1 MPLPINDDL
10 AKLALQEQALILS
23 HFDNEVAWRIGTTL
37 RDLALQRKFAV
48 AIDVRRFGYPLF
60 YCALEGATPA
70 NSDWVRRKGNVVAH
84 FLRSSYAVGLDL
96 RQKKTDL
103 LEKHGLPFS
112 DYAAHGGSFPIHVE
126 HAGVI
131 GSVTVSGLPQR
142 DDHEF
147 VVEALCLET
156 RQDYATLRLPPQD
169 W

>member
-1 MPLPINDDL
+1 MQLAINDDL
-10 AKLALQEQALILS
+10 AKLALQEKALVLPR
-23 HFDNEVAWRIGTTL
+23 FDCDIAWHIGATL
-37 RDLALQRKFAV
+37 RDLAVERKFVV
-48 AIDVRRFGYPLF
+48 AIDVRCFGYPMF
-60 YCALEGATPA
+60 YCALEGTSPA
-70 NSDWVRRKGNVVAH
+70 NADWVRRKSNVVAH

-112 DYAAHGGSFPIHVE
+112 DYAAHGGSFPLNVE

-131 GSVTVSGLPQR
+131 GSVTVSGLAQR
-142 DDHEF
+142 DDHEL

-156 RQDYATLRLPPQD
+156 GLDYNSLRLPTQD

>member
-1 MPLPINDDL
+1 MAINDDL
-10 AKLALQEQALILS
+10 AKLALQEQALVLP
-23 HFDNEVAWRIGTTL
+23 HFDCDDAWRIGTTL
-37 RDLALQRKFAV
+37 RDLALQRKLAV
-48 AIDVRRFGYPLF
+48 AIDVRRFGHPLF
-60 YCALEGATPA
+60 YCALEGTTPA
-70 NSDWVRRKGNVVAH
+70 NSDWVRRKSNVVAH
-84 FLRSSYAVGLDL
+84 FLRSSYLVGLDL

-112 DYAAHGGSFPIHVE
+112 DYAAHGGSFPIRVE

-142 DDHEF
+142 DDHEL

-156 RQDYATLRLPPQD
+156 RKDYATLRLLPQD

>member
-1 MPLPINDDL
+1 MLLPINDDL
-10 AKLALQEQALILS
+10 AKLALQEQTLVLS
-23 HFDNEVAWRIGTTL
+23 HFDSDVAWRIGMTL
-37 RDLALQRKFAV
+37 RDLALQRKFVV
-48 AIDVRRFGYPLF
+48 AIDVRCFGQPFF
-60 YCALEGATPA
+60 YCALQGTSPA
-70 NSDWVRRKGNVVAH
+70 NQDWVRRKSNVVAH

-96 RQKKTDL
+96 RQKQTDL
-103 LEKHGLPFS
+103 LEKHGLLFS

-142 DDHEF
+142 DDHEL

-156 RQDYATLRLPPQD
+156 RQDYAALRLPPQD

>member
-1 MPLPINDDL
+1 LSITDDL
-10 AKLALQEQALILS
+10 AKLAEQERALVLPR
-23 HFDNEVAWRIGTTL
+23 FDNDIAWRIGTAL
-37 RDLALQRKFAV
+37 RGLARQRKAVV

-60 YCALEGATPA
+60 YCALEGTSPA
-70 NSDWVRRKGNVVAH
+70 NSDWVRRKSNVVAH
-84 FLRSSYAVGLDL
+84 FLRSSYAIGLDL
-96 RQKKTDL
+96 RLKKSDL

-112 DYAAHGGSFPIHVE
+112 DYAAHGGSFPISAE

-142 DDHEF
+142 DDHEL

-156 RQDYATLRLPPQD
+156 QRDFATLRLSPQD

>member
-1 MPLPINDDL
+1 MLLPINDDL
-10 AKLALQEQALILS
+10 AKLALQEKALVLP
-23 HFDNEVAWRIGTTL
+23 HLDNDVAWRIGTTL
-37 RDLALQRKFAV
+37 RDLAIQRKCAV

-60 YCALEGATPA
+60 YCALEGTSPA

-84 FLRSSYAVGLDL
+84 FLRSSYSIGLDL
-96 RQKKTDL
+96 RQQKTDL

-112 DYAAHGGSFPIHVE
+112 DYAAHGGSFPIRVE

-142 DDHEF
+142 DDHEL

-156 RQDYATLRLPPQD
+156 RQDYASVRLPLQD